1 MTEDVD
7 AGFYKASVS
16 IPKSSATG
24 EDYKVAI
31 SVCDSD
37 YTEVSTYTFD
47 ENGAIVF
54 IDDDEPDF
62 VSGVVNA
69 YQGTSVSASTSLG
82 SYSYNSDRWYSRLA
96 VKNVKTEENHSPIDF
111 VVATFDGTPFDRNI
125 EVSANG
131 NKYTYTYTD
140 WDSDT
145 VDLEDG
151 VHTISYAVT
160 NRMELDSIKNVTFN
174 LDATKPVVTV
184 TSAVKNAAVAQDE
197 KYVVSGATGET
208 LTVTA
213 TDPGSDVGTGSGVA
227 STKVTVNGS
236 EKALAA
242 DNTLTLAD
250 AGVYDVVV
258 TVTDKAG
265 NEAAQKFTV
274 IVNNETLTDEI
285 TANADGTPLDL
296 SDLVYTGG
304 NNVTV
309 TYKVTGLDLD
319 QNDVISNV
327 VRRDSDVTGTTG
339 EQITPTI
346 AKNSSGINTTL
357 TLIYTLQKKE
367 SILSISRQSI
377 II

>member
-1 MTEDVD
+1 MPLTLKYRLANGAVWGEWQKADMTEDVD
-7 AGFYKASVS
+7 AGCYKASVS

-62 VSGVVNA
+62 VSGVVNT

-151 VHTISYAVT
+151 VHTISYVVT
-160 NRMELDSIKNVTFN
+160 NRMELDSIK
-174 LDATKPVVTV
+174 KPDLLLLHLVLRFR
-184 TSAVKNAAVAQDE
+184 S
-197 KYVVSGATGET
+197 
-208 LTVTA
+208 
-213 TDPGSDVGTGSGVA
+213 
-227 STKVTVNGS
+227 
-236 EKALAA
+236 
-242 DNTLTLAD
+242 
-250 AGVYDVVV
+250 
-258 TVTDKAG
+258 
-265 NEAAQKFTV
+265 EAAHLLRYRPDIQPACQHPDAF
-274 IVNNETLTDEI
+274 
-285 TANADGTPLDL
+285 L
-296 SDLVYTGG
+296 S
-304 NNVTV
+304 
-309 TYKVTGLDLD
+309 
-319 QNDVISNV
+319 
-327 VRRDSDVTGTTG
+327 
-339 EQITPTI
+339 
-346 AKNSSGINTTL
+346 
-357 TLIYTLQKKE
+357 
-367 SILSISRQSI
+367 
-377 II
+377 

>member
-1 MTEDVD
+1 M
-7 AGFYKASVS
+7 
-16 IPKSSATG
+16 
-24 EDYKVAI
+24 
-31 SVCDSD
+31 
-37 YTEVSTYTFD
+37 
-47 ENGAIVF
+47 
-54 IDDDEPDF
+54 
-62 VSGVVNA
+62 
-69 YQGTSVSASTSLG
+69 
-82 SYSYNSDRWYSRLA
+82 
-96 VKNVKTEENHSPIDF
+96 
-111 VVATFDGTPFDRNI
+111 
-125 EVSANG
+125 
-131 NKYTYTYTD
+131 
-140 WDSDT
+140 
-145 VDLEDG
+145 
-151 VHTISYAVT
+151 
-160 NRMELDSIKNVTFN
+160 
-174 LDATKPVVTV
+174 
-184 TSAVKNAAVAQDE
+184 
-197 KYVVSGATGET
+197 
-208 LTVTA
+208 TVTA

-227 STKVTVNGS
+227 STKVIVNGS

-285 TANADGTPLDL
+285 TAAANGTPLTI

-357 TLIYTLQKKE
+357 TLIYTL
-367 SILSISRQSI
+367 SLIHI
-377 II
+377 